1 MEENVKVDAKQDLG
15 TIKLEQKRLK
25 DCEWVFQFD
34 EDEPQVF
41 AWTNE
46 DMDDESPTITFT
58 IDNTEGAYISFKD
71 KKTGKL
77 FKLFAR
83 ELSEEGIQLREFQAK
98 QNKDLENGSEDKE
111 TQS

>member
-1 MEENVKVDAKQDLG
+1 
-15 TIKLEQKRLK
+15 
-25 DCEWVFQFD
+25 
-34 EDEPQVF
+34 
-41 AWTNE
+41 
-46 DMDDESPTITFT
+46 MDDESPTITFT